1 MYKNGITGEFLVN
14 GTLEIVSTSYTKTK
28 IKAFTPTITN
38 IKSHG
43 FTITAETS
51 SEEAEI
57 ICYTYIVNGE
67 QKQSSNEKTCIVTDL
82 NANTVYNIVVVA
94 TDNLGN
100 SRESILVKEKTKDEI
115 LFTKEYLEQ
124 GQTNGNTQITQNN
137 YNGADGLSMT
147 GNSTNA
153 SGTMD
158 LSKANRWYKEID
170 ITNYNTLEFYAKKG
184 KDNGIVGIYID
195 NIRVFNVWYTYLPT
209 NWTKYQADLSEYTGV
224 HTISIVG
231 GYSDKTGN
239 TSSNTQYCDIKLN
252 VN

>member
-1 MYKNGITGEFLVN
+1 MYKNGRKEEFLVN
-14 GTLEIVSTSYTKTK
+14 GRLEIVSTGHIKTT
-28 IKAFTPTITN
+28 IKAFTPIITD

-43 FTITAETS
+43 FTINAETS
-51 SEEAEI
+51 SEETEI
-57 ICYTYIVNGE
+57 ICYTYIINGE

-82 NANTVYNIVVVA
+82 DADTEYSVIVIA
-94 TDNLGN
+94 TDNLKN
-100 SRESILVKEKTKDEI
+100 SKESTLVKEKTKDEI

-124 GQTNGNTQITQNN
+124 GQTNGNTKITQNN
-137 YNGADGLSMT
+137 YDGTDGLSMT

-153 SGTMD
+153 SGTIN
-158 LSKANRWYKEID
+158 LSKVNRWYKEID

>member
-28 IKAFTPTITN
+28 IKAFTPTITD

-82 NANTVYNIVVVA
+82 DANTVYNIVVVA

-100 SRESILVKEKTKDEI
+100 SKESILVKEKTKDEI

-124 GQTNGNTQITQNN
+124 GQTNGNTQITQDS
-137 YNGADGLSMT
+137 YNGTDGLSMT
-147 GNSTNA
+147 GNTTNPA
-153 SGTMD
+153 GI
-158 LSKANRWYKEID
+158 LNIENLHKWYKEID
-170 ITNYNTLEFYAKKG
+170 ITNYNTLEFYARKG
-184 KDNGIVGIYID
+184 QNHGMIYVLID
-195 NIRVFNVWYTYLPT
+195 NNIEYEIGYTDLST
-209 NWTKYQADLSEYTGV
+209 NWTKHQVDLSKYTGV

-231 GYSDKTGN
+231 GYVDKTGS